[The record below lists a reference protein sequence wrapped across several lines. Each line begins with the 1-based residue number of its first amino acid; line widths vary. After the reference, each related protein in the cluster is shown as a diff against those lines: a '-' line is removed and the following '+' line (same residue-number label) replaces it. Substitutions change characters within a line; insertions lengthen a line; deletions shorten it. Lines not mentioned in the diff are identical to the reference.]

1 MVEISSIGAEIFSYL
16 MVAECLVVKLLF
28 GTAGEVS
35 IDLFR
40 FVVNARDSDVDIV
53 TRFPTIYIPAES

>member
-1 MVEISSIGAEIFSYL
+1 VVEISSMGAEIFSYL

-28 GTAGEVS
+28 GMAGEAS

-40 FVVNARDSDVDIV
+40 FVVKARDSDVDML
-53 TRFPTIYIPAES
+53 A

>member
-1 MVEISSIGAEIFSYL
+1 MGAEIFSYL

-28 GTAGEVS
+28 GMAGEAS

-40 FVVNARDSDVDIV
+40 FVVKARDSDVDML
-53 TRFPTIYIPAES
+53 A